1 MTELKKRRPWTVLP
15 HATLQKIEDNLWA
28 VENNVPGTSIGRRMC
43 ILKRTDGSLLFYH
56 AIPLDEMT
64 LAAVVAWGTPKYLVL
79 GHDQHTVD
87 AYAFAEKLGLKV
99 YGPKKSEVKLRTK
112 VSLEGT
118 LEDIP
123 ADPSMDIMSVPGT
136 KHGETAI
143 VLRSGAGARVSILIS
158 DVIQNNPREKLAFIF
173 RLLGFAGGPKVV
185 PAFRMLFLKDKAA
198 VKATFLQWAAIPNLK
213 RLVVFHGTIVEN
225 DAASA
230 LKSIAAR
237 L

>member
-1 MTELKKRRPWTVLP
+1 MAEKTRRPWTVLP
-15 HATLQKIEDNLWA
+15 HSALQKIDDNLWV

-43 ILKRTDGSLLFYH
+43 IIKRTDGSLLFYH
-56 AIPLDEMT
+56 AIPLDEAT
-64 LAAVVAWGTPKYLVL
+64 LAEVKAWGTPKYLVL

-87 AYAFAEKLGLKV
+87 AHSFAEKLGLKV
-99 YGPKKSEVKLRTK
+99 YGPKKSEEKLRAK

-123 ADPSMDIMSVPGT
+123 VDSSMDILSVPGT

-143 VLRSGAGARVSILIS
+143 IIRSGSGARVSVLIS
-158 DVIQNNPREKLAFIF
+158 DVIQNNPREKIAFIF

-185 PAFRMLFLKDKAA
+185 PVFRMLFLKDKTA
-198 VKATFLQWAAIPNLK
+198 VKETFLKWAAIPNLK
-213 RLVVFHGTIVEN
+213 RLVVFHGTIVDN
-225 DAASA
+225 DAAGA
-230 LKSIAAR
+230 LRTVAAT